1 MHAQVQTR
9 KFSLKWHVHKTSVP
23 EIDEMENS
31 TSTHERTI
39 LRPKSSPETTDEI
52 YTSTHGRIHAK
63 TMFWFINQ
71 ERSRAIKLMDECKVL
86 HQRNNEKRGEVSR
99 RVMLMLGISPRRVES
114 SKHFIRYHPHGR
126 VEILKQKHNFRP

>member
-1 MHAQVQTR
+1 MYKVLCKFLVSMLFSFELTHHKAEKPKTR
-9 KFSLKWHVHKTSVP
+9 KLSGRRDITSTNKGNVCTPKCRQENFPLKWHIHRTSVP
-23 EIDEMENS
+23 EIDGMENS

-86 HQRNNEKRGEVSR
+86 H
-99 RVMLMLGISPRRVES
+99 
-114 SKHFIRYHPHGR
+114 
-126 VEILKQKHNFRP
+126 